1 MSATFVLA
9 TGNKGKLNEIRQILD
24 GTGLHVEP
32 QSSFNFEPAEE
43 TGSSFLEN
51 ALLKARHAAT
61 ETGLPAIADDS
72 GLVVDALDG
81 APGVYTARY
90 AGVGASDRDN
100 IEKLLRALQG
110 VEGRGAAF
118 HCVTVVAWPQ
128 DAREPLIA
136 EGVWRGTIA
145 TRAHGDGGF
154 GYDPVFCDPELGK
167 CAAEMTP
174 EDKNARS
181 HRGQAFRALGAMLSQ

>member
-24 GTGLHVEP
+24 GTGLLVEP
-32 QSSFNFEPAEE
+32 QSGFDFVPAEE
-43 TGSSFLEN
+43 TGSTFLEN
-51 ALLKARHAAT
+51 ALLKARHAAA

-72 GLVVDALDG
+72 GLAVDALNG

-90 AGVGASDRDN
+90 AGEEASDQDN
-100 IEKLLRALQG
+100 IEKLLRALQD
-110 VEGRGAAF
+110 VEGRDAAF

-128 DAREPLIA
+128 NDREPLIA
-136 EGVWRGTIA
+136 EGVWKGTIA
-145 TRAHGDGGF
+145 LKAHGDGGF
-154 GYDPVFCDPELGK
+154 GYDPVFYDPELGR

-174 EDKNARS
+174 AEKNARS
-181 HRGQAFRALGAMLSQ
+181 HRGQAFRALGAMLPQ